1 MTVNLFL
8 SSYTWAGA
16 RSAFGPLHHF
26 RCLYEEVFR
35 DHQVSVFPKQL
46 ESNLIASG
54 IRHVPAMLKGDI
66 NVLAQGYPII
76 AGALTS
82 LLRRDPRIIVHT
94 WKVPGI
100 SDDRLT
106 AHAYDIALRRSIE
119 RARAVVVAS
128 VTQKRQL
135 EMLEVPCPVVF
146 APVTVDSSFWHP
158 ETPNLEEALARFK
171 LERDGYVLTVGST
184 DRDEIYAAVV
194 ARMLGLTYVRSSWG
208 RRYAEHAREQLAARK
223 LDGHTRILVNPS
235 DIELRALYAGAFLV
249 CLPTITRTNPAGL
262 SAVVETM
269 ACGTVAAVPESLAE
283 GYVEDG
289 INGLVLHGDPEQFVT
304 RVLSLRSGFPSIQR
318 AARLHAETKLDYLG
332 VGRQVRE
339 RFQIERIVN

>member
-16 RSAFGPLHHF
+16 RSPFGPLHHF
-26 RCLYEEVFR
+26 RSLYEEVFR
-35 DHQVSVFPKQL
+35 DYEVSVFPKEL

-54 IRHVPAMLKGDI
+54 MKHVPAVLKGDI

-100 SDDRLT
+100 TDERLT
-106 AHAYDIALRRSIE
+106 ARAYDVVLRRSIGK
-119 RARAVVVAS
+119 ARAVVVAS
-128 VTQKRQL
+128 MPQKRQV
-135 EMLEVPCPVVF
+135 EALEVPCPVVF
-146 APVTVDSSFWHP
+146 APVTVDSSFWRP
-158 ETPNLEEALARFK
+158 EPPNLEEALARFK
-171 LERDGYVLTVGST
+171 LKRDGYVLTVGST
-184 DRDEIYAAVV
+184 DRDETYAAVV

-208 RRYAEHAREQLAARK
+208 HRYAERAREQLAARN

-262 SAVVETM
+262 SALVETM
-269 ACGTVAAVPESLAE
+269 ACGTLAAIPEPLAE
-283 GYVEDG
+283 GYIEDG
-289 INGLVLHGDPEQFVT
+289 INGLVLRGVAEQFVT
-304 RVLSLRSGFPSIQR
+304 RVLSLRGDFSSIR
-318 AARLHAETKLDYLG
+318 KTARLHAEKKLNHLV

-339 RFQIERIVN
+339 RFRTEGVVN